1 MIDPHFQQVF
11 SMALGIREP
20 WFIKSLEMVP
30 SSKNPERL
38 EMRIEI
44 DFTEGTKF
52 QYGDSGDC
60 YPVHDTRER
69 TWRHLNFFQ
78 YRCYITA
85 RVPRVKLPDG
95 KVKTVDVPWGRDGSG
110 FTLMMEGVILSLV
123 RHMAVST
130 AAREIGEHDTKI
142 WRVLE
147 YHVEEALKL
156 QDFSDVNGIGVD
168 EYSHKGHNYITVFV
182 SHPEVVIDE
191 EGRRRSVSKPRVLFV
206 TQGKDKAAVERFLA
220 RFKEKKGDPD
230 AVNVA
235 TSDMIHGFRNAMNEC
250 FPNAITTVDK
260 FHVVSNCEDAV
271 DGVRR
276 REAASG
282 EKRKSKAL
290 AKTKYI
296 WLKNDENLTEKQ
308 KKRLDELLQI
318 EYLDTVK
325 AYDMRLRLQ
334 DFYSKH
340 DAYDEKTIFDFDN
353 MALDFCNS
361 TISEMQKFGEMLVR
375 NAVEILNYFETKRTN
390 AILEGFN
397 SKISV
402 IKNRARGFRNMK
414 NFISM
419 IYFCCGELD
428 ICFQPI
434 M

>member
-11 SMALGIREP
+11 SLALGISEP
-20 WFIKSLEMVP
+20 WFIKSLDLVP
-30 SSKNPERL
+30 SEKNPERL
-38 EMRIEI
+38 EMRIAVDYI
-44 DFTEGTKF
+44 EGTKF
-52 QYGDSGDC
+52 RYGGSEDS

-85 RVPRVKLPDG
+85 RVPRIILPDG
-95 KVKTVDVPWGRDGSG
+95 KVRTVDVPWGRDGSG
-110 FTLMMEGVILSLV
+110 FTLMMEGVILSLMK
-123 RHMAVST
+123 HMPVST
-130 AAREIGEHDTKI
+130 VAREIGEHDTRI

-147 YHVEEALKL
+147 YHVEEALKQ
-156 QDFSDVNGIGVD
+156 QDFSDVTGIGVD
-168 EYSHKGHNYITVFV
+168 EYSHRGHNYITVFV
-182 SHPEVVIDE
+182 SHPDIRIDE
-191 EGRRRSVSKPRVLFV
+191 EGKRHSVSKPRVLF
-206 TQGKDKAAVERFLA
+206 TTEGKDKGAVSRFLEW
-220 RFKEKKGDPD
+220 FIEKKGNPE
-230 AVNVA
+230 AVKVA
-235 TSDMIHGFRNAMNEC
+235 TSDMIHGFRNAMNES
-250 FPNAITTVDK
+250 FPNSVTTVDK
-260 FHVVSNCEDAV
+260 FHVVSNCEDAL
-271 DGVRR
+271 DRVRR

-282 EKRKSKAL
+282 EKRKYRAL
-290 AKTKYI
+290 AKTKYL
-296 WLKNDENLTEKQ
+296 WLKNGDRLTDKQ
-308 KKRLDELLQI
+308 KERLDELLQI

-334 DFYSKH
+334 DFYASH
-340 DAYDEKTIFDFDN
+340 DEYDEKTVFDFEC

-361 TISEMQKFGEMLVR
+361 TIHEIQKFGEMLVR

-397 SKISV
+397 SKISI

-414 NFISM
+414 NFMAM